1 MLMQTIEKQNE
12 KDRERTAQ
20 LLQQKER
27 SRDEDNPVVVAFL
40 FCM

>member
-20 LLQQKER
+20 LLRQKER

>member
-1 MLMQTIEKQNE
+1 MLTRTLEKQNE

-20 LLQQKER
+20 LFRQKER

-40 FCM
+40 SCM